1 MKKAGIIIGV
11 IAIII
16 IVVAISTCNGVIPG
30 NSVFQIKVSGTEGL
44 EFSGSYMVTTADA
57 KVTSKSVD
65 GFVPEQYSVTG
76 TMVSVVFQKQT
87 EAGFL
92 SVEIIK
98 GDEVIANEYTTAAYG
113 VVSIATD

>member
-44 EFSGSYMVTTADA
+44 EFSGSYMVTTADG

-65 GFVPEQYSVTG
+65 GFVSEQYSVTG
-76 TMVSVVFQKQT
+76 TMVSVVFQKQV
-87 EAGFL
+87 EEGIL
-92 SVEIIK
+92 IIEIIK
-98 GDEVIANEYTTAAYG
+98 DNKVIASEETTAAYG
-113 VVSIATD
+113 VVSVATG